1 MLARRPFAAPP
12 GGTTRPTDRSV
23 LVRHEDTQQ
32 EDDGHEH
39 GVARRV
45 RFTTGAASGSRAVT
59 RPSESMRGPSESPA
73 PRPVRWLAGVARAGR
88 TTLIHSGELA
98 LLLRDIGVALISL
111 RVAPRSIVRQMYV
124 MGVESLPIVIL
135 TAVLAGIVTSQQGGY
150 QFTGAIPLY
159 VLGSIVAESVVL
171 EMGPVLTAIV
181 LVGRVGAR
189 ITAELGTMKVSEQI
203 DAFYS
208 VGLDPIP
215 ILAAPRV
222 VAGIVVVPVLVG
234 IANLVGILAGMI
246 SAQIT
251 VGLGPSSFLYGARLY
266 WNSWDLL
273 YSLTKALVFGFTIPV
288 IAIHMGLRTEGGAEG
303 VGKTTTQAVMFMT
316 LAVLIMDA
324 LFPPLLLD

>member
-1 MLARRPFAAPP
+1 M
-12 GGTTRPTDRSV
+12 
-23 LVRHEDTQQ
+23 
-32 EDDGHEH
+32 
-39 GVARRV
+39 
-45 RFTTGAASGSRAVT
+45 TGASGSV
-59 RPSESMRGPSESPA
+59 RGPSQSPSS
-73 PRPVRWLAGVARAGR
+73 RPERWLAGVARAGR
-88 TTLIHSGELA
+88 TTLVHSGELA
-98 LLLRDIGVALISL
+98 FLLRDVGVALFSL
-111 RVAPRSIVRQMYV
+111 RVSPRSILRQMYV

-159 VLGSIVAESVVL
+159 VLGSVVAESVVL

-208 VGLDPIP
+208 VGRDPIS

-222 VAGIVVVPVLVG
+222 VAGIVVVPALVG
-234 IANLVGILAGMI
+234 IANLVGILAGMV
-246 SAQIT
+246 SAQLT

-266 WNSWDLL
+266 WNSWDLF
-273 YSLTKALVFGFTIPV
+273 YSLTKALVFGFAIPV

-303 VGKTTTQAVMFMT
+303 VGRTTTQAVMFMT